1 MTAEEQLQRVWSI
14 SEALIRSVRTVQ
26 GHAEALRVLRV
37 QRLQDSSL
45 VADIKLSTLE
55 RVRGPAAES

>member
-14 SEALIRSVRTVQ
+14 SEALFRSVRTVQ

-45 VADIKLSTLE
+45 VADIKLSTLM
-55 RVRGPAAES
+55 GA

>member
-1 MTAEEQLQRVWSI
+1 MTAEERLQRVWSI
-14 SEALIRSVRTVQ
+14 SEALFRSVRTVQ

-45 VADIKLSTLE
+45 VADIKLSILE